1 MTRPAELLSLAS
13 LNFTEGDF
21 QKFASVLKPLF
32 SLQSKEVGEGLGGE
46 ATLPSSLK

>member
-13 LNFTEGDF
+13 LSTEGDF